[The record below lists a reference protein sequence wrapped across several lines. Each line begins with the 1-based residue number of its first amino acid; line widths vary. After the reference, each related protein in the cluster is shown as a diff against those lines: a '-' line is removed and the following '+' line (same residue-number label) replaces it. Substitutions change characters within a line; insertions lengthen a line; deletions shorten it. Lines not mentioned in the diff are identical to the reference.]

1 MKILNYSVKNNMVTV
16 EVDNVELSEFV
27 YPVDRFKGVVD
38 LKREI
43 EKKIVELTRKKNK
56 VVVNKSK
63 LINELDVEVAYNAR
77 Y

>member
-16 EVDNVELSEFV
+16 LIDNGKLSEFV